1 VQQALRD
8 AGYTVTVCSPTG
20 PGSEAVEEDVEGV
33 LALRYPLPAPGAGI
47 TSYVREYALSV
58 ARQRRLMR
66 EAHRRRPVDAV
77 IVASPPDL
85 MVLPALALRRRGA
98 AVILDH
104 HDLSPEL
111 FELKF
116 GRRGPV
122 YRALLANER
131 WAMRRA
137 DAVIST
143 TESYAQIARGRGG
156 IAPDRV
162 FVVRNGPDPK
172 RIFPVDPRPELRHG
186 HERMLLWIGMVES
199 HDGLELLIDAA
210 ESLHRRRGRTDVGI
224 VIGGPGGAREELQAL
239 ARSRGL
245 DDVVHF
251 PGQLGD
257 ELLRGYISTADVCLS
272 VDQPNPQ
279 NDASGVVKVF
289 EYMLAGRP
297 IVQFPLRETQAQSGD
312 TTLYAEPGDVED
324 LVDRV
329 VELLDDPERGK
340 QLGAAARAVAS
351 ERLTWPQQIPRL
363 LEAVDAAIRLR
374 HA

>member
-1 VQQALRD
+1 V
-8 AGYTVTVCSPTG
+8 
-20 PGSEAVEEDVEGV
+20 DV
-33 LALRYPLPAPGAGI
+33 A
-47 TSYVREYALSV
+47 
-58 ARQRRLMR
+58 
-66 EAHRRRPVDAV
+66 

-85 MVLPALALRRRGA
+85 MVLPALSLRRRGA

-143 TESYAQIARGRGG
+143 TESYAQIARGRGR
-156 IAPDRV
+156 IAPERV

-172 RIFPVDPRPELRHG
+172 RIFPVEPRPELRHG

-210 ESLHRRRGRTDVGI
+210 ESLHRRGRTDVGI
-224 VIGGPGGAREELQAL
+224 VIGGPGGARERLEAE
-239 ARSRGL
+239 ARERGL
-245 DDVVHF
+245 GDVVHF

-257 ELLRGYISTADVCLS
+257 EVLRAYISTADVCLS

-312 TTLYAEPGDVED
+312 TTLYAKPGDVED

-329 VELLDDPERGK
+329 IELLDDPQRGRE
-340 QLGAAARAVAS
+340 LGAAAQKVAA
-351 ERLTWPQQIPRL
+351 ERLTWPQQVPNL
-363 LEAVDAAIRLR
+363 LAAVDAAIRLR
-374 HA
+374 HG